1 MQRYEKTIH
10 GEVARRAYAPYKL
23 DDFGH
28 ENDQNHR
35 FRPLGGLKG
44 PDAAFSSEQDDCFVT
59 IRIPTGCVAATPLLV
74 SISPRSVLLL
84 TAPSEREIEDDRDL
98 AAGGFLPFISISLE
112 VDPEQTEA
120 SLQGEE
126 ALLVFPVSAAAYPSA
141 WTVYKQ

>member
-10 GEVARRAYAPYKL
+10 GEVARRAYAPYEL
-23 DDFGH
+23 DDFSQ

-44 PDAAFSSEQDDCFVT
+44 TDAAFSSEQDDCFVT

-74 SISPRSVLLL
+74 SVSPRSVLLL
-84 TAPSEREIEDDRDL
+84 SAPSEREIEDDRDL
-98 AAGGFLPFISISLE
+98 AAGDVLRFISIPVE
-112 VDPEQTEA
+112 IDPEQAEA

-126 ALLVFPVSAAAYPSA
+126 LVLVLPVSAAANRSA
-141 WTVYKQ
+141 

>member
-10 GEVARRAYAPYKL
+10 GEVARRAYAPYEL
-23 DDFGH
+23 DDFSQ

-74 SISPRSVLLL
+74 SVSPRSVLLL
-84 TAPSEREIEDDRDL
+84 SAPSEREIEDDRDL
-98 AAGGFLPFISISLE
+98 PAGDVLRFISIPVE
-112 VDPEQTEA
+112 IDPEQAEA

-126 ALLVFPVSAAAYPSA
+126 LVLVLPLSAAANRSA
-141 WTVYKQ
+141 

>member
-10 GEVARRAYAPYKL
+10 GEVARRAYAPYEL
-23 DDFGH
+23 HDFSH

-74 SISPRSVLLL
+74 SVSPRSVLLL

-98 AAGGFLPFISISLE
+98 AAGDVLRFISIPVE
-112 VDPEQTEA
+112 IDPEQAEA

-126 ALLVFPVSAAAYPSA
+126 LVLVLPVSAAANRSA
-141 WTVYKQ
+141 

>member
-10 GEVARRAYAPYKL
+10 GEVARRAYAPYEL
-23 DDFGH
+23 DDFSQ

-74 SISPRSVLLL
+74 SVSPRSVLLL
-84 TAPSEREIEDDRDL
+84 SAPSEREIEDDRDL
-98 AAGGFLPFISISLE
+98 PAGDVLRFISIPVE
-112 VDPEQTEA
+112 IDPEQAEA

-126 ALLVFPVSAAAYPSA
+126 LVLVLPVSAAANRSA
-141 WTVYKQ
+141 